1 EALQSLAGHDA
12 RGADL
17 VARLYRREGLG
28 VLRRLQGGFALAIWD
43 RRREE
48 LILAVDQ
55 FGIKRLYFLNG
66 PAATVFASRPS
77 ALRLGPIAPS
87 LAAAAAFDYL
97 NFSFVPAPT
106 SIFRGVARL
115 APGHLLRARAG
126 SVTPEAYWDLEYP
139 ERGTGRD
146 QAAATIERV
155 TEQAV
160 GHAIKGYAAKELGA
174 FLSGGTD
181 SSTVVGLM
189 TRLTRESVD
198 AFSIGCPAER

>member
-1 EALQSLAGHDA
+1 MPAVPVVFREGPVALGGNLGAGSIAASGDRTVIGDLDLTNIEALQSLAGHDA

-28 VLRRLQGGFALAIWD
+28 VLGRLQGGFALAIWD

-77 ALRLGPIAPS
+77 ALRLGPLAPS
-87 LAAAAAFDYL
+87 VSAAAVFDYL

-126 SVTPEAYWDLEYP
+126 SVTPEA
-139 ERGTGRD
+139 
-146 QAAATIERV
+146 
-155 TEQAV
+155 
-160 GHAIKGYAAKELGA
+160 
-174 FLSGGTD
+174 
-181 SSTVVGLM
+181 
-189 TRLTRESVD
+189 
-198 AFSIGCPAER
+198 